1 MLELQHAK
9 IALWNCGRLSCML
22 VGLVLAGGCSRANVG
37 HLAGRVTLDGQPMRE
52 GTIVF
57 QDLTRGI
64 SVNATLQ
71 PDGTYVARTY
81 DRDGLPPGSYQVAIT
96 PRKFGDGQTPLVEA
110 PPTQAAPPVTAIPA
124 KYQDVA
130 TSGLTATIQAGSNP
144 AFNFALTP

>member
-1 MLELQHAK
+1 MELHHAK
-9 IALWNCGRLSCML
+9 IALGNCGWLSRML
-22 VGLVLAGGCSRANVG
+22 LVLALAGGCSRANVG
-37 HLAGRVTLDGQPMRE
+37 HVAGRVTLDGQPVRE

-57 QDLTRGI
+57 QDLARGI

-81 DRDGLPPGSYQVAIT
+81 DLDGLPPGSYQVAIT

-110 PPTQAAPPVTAIPA
+110 PPTQAAPTVTAIPA

-130 TSGLTATIQAGSNP
+130 SSGLTATVQPGSNP
-144 AFNFALTP
+144 AFNFALVP